1 MASVSV
7 SVVYACFE
15 CGYDE
20 PEETLHASNHVF
32 FCVKHVSSQR
42 CGGRYECSIMHLFDL
57 NKKSSFS
64 RKIRQYLTANAYCF
78 VEKFG
83 KKQFLVACGGYLR

>member
-20 PEETLHASNHVF
+20 PEETLHASNH
-32 FCVKHVSSQR
+32 
-42 CGGRYECSIMHLFDL
+42 LFL
-57 NKKSSFS
+57 RETRFQSKVWWTL
-64 RKIRQYLTANAYCF
+64 RVQHHA
-78 VEKFG
+78 
-83 KKQFLVACGGYLR
+83 LV